1 MVLSYV
7 KRFLRLYAGLF
18 LCAVSILLAIQG
30 GVGVTPW
37 DVFHMGIQN
46 ITGISYGT
54 VNILVG
60 LCILTTSIVLGEP
73 IGFGTLCNTLS
84 VGYMV
89 DFLKWL
95 NWVPAAPNAIAGCGM
110 MVLSLFVLA
119 MGSFLYIGAG
129 MGCGP
134 RDSMMTAF
142 SKRLTKVPVG
152 LIRGTIETVVL
163 IIGFFLGGPV
173 GIGTVIGMF
182 GIGRRSRS
190 SLTSSTSMCAPSGM
204 SRCWTLSAGSRA
216 RLPLWLPNRQNKSP
230 AYFPRPLHTIE
241 SKAAP
246 APRPGRFF

>member
-1 MVLSYV
+1 MALSYI

-18 LCAVSILLAIQG
+18 LCAVSIVLAIQG

-60 LCILTTSIVLGEP
+60 LCILTTSLVLGEP

-89 DFLKWL
+89 DFLKGLGWI
-95 NWVPAAPNAIAGCGM
+95 PAAPNAIWGCAM

-119 MGSFLYIGAG
+119 TGSFLYIGAG

-142 SKRLTKVPVG
+142 SKRLTRVPVG
-152 LIRGTIETVVL
+152 LIRGGIETVVL
-163 IIGFFLGGPV
+163 VIGFFLGGPV
-173 GIGTVIGMF
+173 GLGTVIGMF
-182 GIGRRSRS
+182 GIGPAIQLVFQLFRFDVRTIRHESVLDS
-190 SLTSSTSMCAPSGM
+190 V
-204 SRCWTLSAGSRA
+204 RCITA
-216 RLPLWLPNRQNKSP
+216 RP
-230 AYFPRPLHTIE
+230 A
-241 SKAAP
+241 AAAEP
-246 APRPGRFF
+246 AE

>member
-1 MVLSYV
+1 MALSYI

-18 LCAVSILLAIQG
+18 LCAVSIVLAIQG

-60 LCILTTSIVLGEP
+60 LCILTTSLVLGEP

-89 DFLKWL
+89 DFLKGLDWI
-95 NWVPAAPNAIAGCGM
+95 PAAPNAIWGCAM

-119 MGSFLYIGAG
+119 TGSFLYIGAG

-142 SKRLTKVPVG
+142 SKRLTRVPVG
-152 LIRGTIETVVL
+152 LIRGGIETVVL
-163 IIGFFLGGPV
+163 VIGFFLGGPV
-173 GIGTVIGMF
+173 GLGTVIGMF
-182 GIGRRSRS
+182 GIGPAIQLVFQLFRFDVRTIRHESVLDTVRRI
-190 SLTSSTSMCAPSGM
+190 T
-204 SRCWTLSAGSRA
+204 A
-216 RLPLWLPNRQNKSP
+216 RP
-230 AYFPRPLHTIE
+230 A
-241 SKAAP
+241 AAAEP
-246 APRPGRFF
+246 AE

>member
-95 NWVPAAPNAIAGCGM
+95 TGSAQCHCRLRHDGTEPVCAG
-110 MVLSLFVLA
+110 
-119 MGSFLYIGAG
+119 
-129 MGCGP
+129 
-134 RDSMMTAF
+134 D
-142 SKRLTKVPVG
+142 
-152 LIRGTIETVVL
+152 
-163 IIGFFLGGPV
+163 GF
-173 GIGTVIGMF
+173 
-182 GIGRRSRS
+182 
-190 SLTSSTSMCAPSGM
+190 
-204 SRCWTLSAGSRA
+204 
-216 RLPLWLPNRQNKSP
+216 LPLYRSGHGLRTP
-230 AYFPRPLHTIE
+230 
-241 SKAAP
+241 
-246 APRPGRFF
+246 

>member
-110 MVLSLFVLA
+110 IMIRQKGRSLSAAIRYMILSQLGSGLVLIGLSLL
-119 MGSFLYIGAG
+119 
-129 MGCGP
+129 
-134 RDSMMTAF
+134 MM
-142 SKRLTKVPVG
+142 
-152 LIRGTIETVVL
+152 
-163 IIGFFLGGPV
+163 
-173 GIGTVIGMF
+173 
-182 GIGRRSRS
+182 
-190 SLTSSTSMCAPSGM
+190 
-204 SRCWTLSAGSRA
+204 
-216 RLPLWLPNRQNKSP
+216 
-230 AYFPRPLHTIE
+230 
-241 SKAAP
+241 
-246 APRPGRFF
+246 

>member
-134 RDSMMTAF
+134 RDSMMTA
-142 SKRLTKVPVG
+142 
-152 LIRGTIETVVL
+152 
-163 IIGFFLGGPV
+163 
-173 GIGTVIGMF
+173 
-182 GIGRRSRS
+182 
-190 SLTSSTSMCAPSGM
+190 
-204 SRCWTLSAGSRA
+204 
-216 RLPLWLPNRQNKSP
+216 
-230 AYFPRPLHTIE
+230 
-241 SKAAP
+241 
-246 APRPGRFF
+246 

>member
-84 VGYMV
+84 GGLYGGLPQVAELGTGSAQCHCRLRHDGTEPV
-89 DFLKWL
+89 CAGDGFL
-95 NWVPAAPNAIAGCGM
+95 P
-110 MVLSLFVLA
+110 
-119 MGSFLYIGAG
+119 LY
-129 MGCGP
+129 
-134 RDSMMTAF
+134 
-142 SKRLTKVPVG
+142 
-152 LIRGTIETVVL
+152 
-163 IIGFFLGGPV
+163 
-173 GIGTVIGMF
+173 
-182 GIGRRSRS
+182 RSRHG
-190 SLTSSTSMCAPSGM
+190 LRTP
-204 SRCWTLSAGSRA
+204 
-216 RLPLWLPNRQNKSP
+216 
-230 AYFPRPLHTIE
+230 
-241 SKAAP
+241 
-246 APRPGRFF
+246 

>member
-119 MGSFLYIGAG
+119 MGSFL
-129 MGCGP
+129 
-134 RDSMMTAF
+134 
-142 SKRLTKVPVG
+142 
-152 LIRGTIETVVL
+152 
-163 IIGFFLGGPV
+163 GGPV

-182 GIGRRSRS
+182 GIGPAIQIVFNLFHFNVRTIRHESVLDTVRR
-190 SLTSSTSMCAPSGM
+190 LSGK
-204 SRCWTLSAGSRA
+204 TAA
-216 RLPLWLPNRQNKSP
+216 VAAEP
-230 AYFPRPLHTIE
+230 AE
-241 SKAAP
+241 
-246 APRPGRFF
+246 

>member
-1 MVLSYV
+1 MALSYI

-18 LCAVSILLAIQG
+18 LCAVSIVLAIQG

-60 LCILTTSIVLGEP
+60 LCILTASLVLGEP

-89 DFLKWL
+89 DFLKGLGWI
-95 NWVPAAPNAIAGCGM
+95 PAAPNAIWGCAM

-119 MGSFLYIGAG
+119 TGADVEEGAG

-142 SKRLTKVPVG
+142 SKRLTRVPVG
-152 LIRGTIETVVL
+152 LIRGGIETVVL
-163 IIGFFLGGPV
+163 VIGFFLGGPV
-173 GIGTVIGMF
+173 GLGTVIGMF
-182 GIGRRSRS
+182 GIGPAIQLVFQLFRFDVRTIRHESVLDTVRRI
-190 SLTSSTSMCAPSGM
+190 T
-204 SRCWTLSAGSRA
+204 A
-216 RLPLWLPNRQNKSP
+216 RP
-230 AYFPRPLHTIE
+230 A
-241 SKAAP
+241 AAAEP
-246 APRPGRFF
+246 AE